1 MSHFQDKERKESMG
15 ENQLYAQGEQL
26 IRSMGQVISG
36 QREVMEEL
44 LVAIV
49 TQGHVLLEGPPGVGK
64 TTIVNTLAALTSCQ
78 FKRIQ
83 FTPDLMPSDII
94 GNNVFNFQTSQFVLK
109 RGPVFTNFLLAD
121 EINRTPPKTQAALLE
136 SMEEKQVT
144 IDGESFQLEL
154 PFIVFATQNPI
165 EHEGTYPLP
174 EAELD
179 RFLMKVLVP
188 YPERSEEKEI
198 LARAHRGATSSIAIK
213 ELAPAM
219 DRETV
224 LGLSRQA
231 QSVVVENTV
240 MDYILDIVAATRRDH
255 NLVVGGSPRASL
267 ALLSC
272 SKALAALCGRSFVT
286 PDEVKRVCLPVLR
299 HRVILKP
306 EAEIEGLTP
315 DDAVRLILDGI
326 AVPR

>member
-1 MSHFQDKERKESMG
+1 MEG
-15 ENQLYAQGEQL
+15 ELIKLADNWLQAQGEQL
-26 IRSMGQVISG
+26 ARSMSQVISG
-36 QREVMEEL
+36 QKEVLEEL
-44 LVAIV
+44 LVAVAI
-49 TQGHVLLEGPPGVGK
+49 QGHVLLEGPPGVGK
-64 TTIVNTLAALTSCQ
+64 TTIVNALAALTDCT

-109 RGPVFTNFLLAD
+109 KGPIFTNFLLAD

-136 SMEEKQVT
+136 CMEEIQVT
-144 IDGESFQLEL
+144 IDGETFHLER

-174 EAELD
+174 EAQLD
-179 RFLMKVLVP
+179 RFLMKVLVS
-188 YPERSEEKEI
+188 YPEHGEEKEI
-198 LARAHRGATSSIAIK
+198 LFRSHRGEGSSVAIK
-213 ELAPAM
+213 QVQPVLT
-219 DRETV
+219 REV
-224 LGLSRQA
+224 LLGLSPTI
-231 QSVVVENTV
+231 QSVVVEDSV
-240 MDYILDIVAATRRDH
+240 MDYILKIVAATRHDH

-267 ALLSC
+267 ALLHC
-272 SKALAALCGRSFVT
+272 SKALAALHGRSFVT